1 VKLPRRR
8 FLHLA
13 AGAAALPAVSRTA
26 RAQAYPLRPVRIIA
40 PFPAG
45 SSTDIVARVIGQWLS
60 DRLGQQFVVENRTGA
75 GGNAGAEAVA
85 KSPPDGYTLL
95 LAAAANAIGVTLY
108 EKLNFDFIRDI
119 APVGR
124 LAGTRFILVVHPS
137 LPVRTVPDLVAYAKA
152 NPGKLNMASSGIGSL
167 AHVAGELFKMMTG
180 IDMRHVPYRG
190 STPALTDLI
199 GGQVQVC
206 FGALFESLEHV
217 RAGKLRGLALTNAT
231 RWEAEPDI
239 PTVGEFVPGYEASGW
254 LGVGVPKNTPAEI
267 VERLNKEVNAALAD
281 AKMKGKLADLGMMPL
296 PGSPADFG
304 KFIAD
309 ETEKWTKVVKFAG
322 IKPQ

>member
-1 VKLPRRR
+1 MKLPRRN

-167 AHVAGELFKMMTG
+167 A
-180 IDMRHVPYRG
+180 
-190 STPALTDLI
+190 
-199 GGQVQVC
+199 
-206 FGALFESLEHV
+206 
-217 RAGKLRGLALTNAT
+217 
-231 RWEAEPDI
+231 
-239 PTVGEFVPGYEASGW
+239 
-254 LGVGVPKNTPAEI
+254 
-267 VERLNKEVNAALAD
+267 
-281 AKMKGKLADLGMMPL
+281 
-296 PGSPADFG
+296 
-304 KFIAD
+304 
-309 ETEKWTKVVKFAG
+309 
-322 IKPQ
+322 

>member
-1 VKLPRRR
+1 MKLPRRK

-13 AGAAALPAVSRTA
+13 VGAAALPAVSRTA
-26 RAQAYPLRPVRIIA
+26 RAQAYPTRPVRIIA

-60 DRLGQQFVVENRTGA
+60 DRLSQQFVVENRTGA
-75 GGNAGAEAVA
+75 GGNTGAEAVA

-95 LAAAANAIGVTLY
+95 LAAAANAISVTLY

-119 APVGR
+119 APVAR
-124 LAGTRFILVVHPS
+124 LGGTRFILVVHPS
-137 LPVRTVPDLVAYAKA
+137 LPARTVPELVADAKA
-152 NPGKLNMASSGIGSL
+152 KPGELNMASSGIGSL
-167 AHVAGELFKMMTG
+167 SHVAGELFKMMTG

-206 FGALFESLEHV
+206 FGALFESLEHI

-231 RWEAEPDI
+231 RWEALPDI
-239 PTVGEFVPGYEASGW
+239 PTIGEFVPGYEASGW
-254 LGVGVPKNTPAEI
+254 LGVGAPKNTPGEI
-267 VERLNKEVNAALAD
+267 VNRLNKEVNTGLAD
-281 AKMKGKLADLGMMPL
+281 HMMSGKLADIGMTLL

-309 ETEKWTKVVKFAG
+309 ETEKWAKVMKFAG
-322 IKPQ
+322 IKPI